1 MNSRVS
7 EQHLLNQD
15 PDDFENNPVAGPS
28 IRDLIAQGGH
38 RRQVL
43 KGMGA
48 FAASMFGGASLIGC
62 GSADVSAAGSIT
74 PVPVVGPYSPA
85 TVKKIESLAFAAVT
99 KNTRDEITVPPG
111 YTATVLYATGDAI
124 DPAVP
129 DYLNNGTND
138 NFARRVGEHS
148 DALHY
153 YGMNVAGNGR
163 DTMNNDRALLVMNH
177 ENITGTVQ
185 FLHAAGQTNAT
196 TGARPADEALKEIEA
211 HGVSIVEI
219 QRINSRFQ
227 MNKSS
232 TYNRRITARSEMD
245 ISGPARGNPSMFTAY
260 SSNGTKTRGTINNCA
275 SGYTPWGTYLTCEEN
290 WAGYFKRDDSTGA
303 RTARDITSLARHGI
317 TNGRMGNYR
326 WTTAIPTSAQSPS
339 EFSRWDISYVAG
351 APADGTGDFRNAANT
366 FGWVVE
372 VDPFAQNSIPVK
384 RTSLG
389 RFAHEGAWPSVAIV
403 GEPIALYQGCDSRN
417 EYVYKFVSKA
427 VWSEADRD
435 AGLAG
440 GAKYLDEG
448 TLYAAV
454 YNADGTGRWAEL
466 SMSNPLVANFTGPDA
481 TRPFSFANLG
491 QVVIDAR
498 LAAGAVGAT
507 RMDRPEYTAVNPANG
522 EIYITMTENPDRGNS
537 GRSGNDLAN
546 PPLDAAN
553 PRAWL
558 DNKGISSQNA
568 AAIAQRGNVNG
579 HIVRMRET
587 DSKSAALTFDWD
599 IFLFANQ
606 ATADGAVG
614 ALAANDDVNYQ
625 ANVNLSG
632 LTSANDLSKPD
643 GAWFS
648 KATGILWI
656 ETDDNTFTDQTNCML
671 LASVPGVMG
680 DGKVIDVVNLPSGS
694 PQFAST
700 PPAGNV
706 TIKTKIGAR
715 LGEARFK
722 RFMTGPV
729 GAEVTGVDE
738 TPDGK
743 TLFVNIQHPGENTR
757 AGAAAFE
764 SNWPGNGGGVGSAY
778 GAGGTTARPRSATIM
793 ITKNDG
799 GLIGT

>member
-7 EQHLLNQD
+7 EQHLSKQD
-15 PDDFENNPVAGPS
+15 PDDFENNPIAGVS
-28 IRDLIAQGGH
+28 IRDLIAQGSH

-48 FAASMFGGASLIGC
+48 FAASMFGGTSLLGC
-62 GSADVSAAGSIT
+62 GSSDVSAAGSIG

-85 TVKKIESLAFAAVT
+85 TVKKIESLAFAVVS
-99 KNTRDEITVPPG
+99 KNTRDAITVPPG
-111 YTATVLYATGDAI
+111 YTATVLYATGDPI
-124 DPAVP
+124 DSAVP

-138 NFARRVGEHS
+138 NFARRIGDHG
-148 DALHY
+148 DAFHY
-153 YGMNVAGNGR
+153 FGMNAAGNGR
-163 DTMNNDRALLVMNH
+163 DNKSNDRALLAMNH
-177 ENITGTVQ
+177 ENIAGTVQ
-185 FLHAAGQTNAT
+185 FMHAAGQTNVS

-211 HGVSIVEI
+211 HGVSIVEV

-227 MNKSS
+227 MNRASS
-232 TYNRRITARSEMD
+232 FNRRITARSEMD
-245 ISGPARGNPSMFTAY
+245 FSGPARGNPALFTAY
-260 SSNGTKTRGTINNCA
+260 SNNGTKTRGTINNCA

-303 RTARDITSLARHGI
+303 RTARETTSLARHGI
-317 TNGRMGNYR
+317 TNGRSGNNR
-326 WTTAIPTSAQSPS
+326 WTSAVPTSAQSPS

-372 VDPFAQNSIPVK
+372 IDPFAQNSTPVK
-384 RTSLG
+384 RTALG
-389 RFAHEGAWPSVAIV
+389 RFAHEGAWPSVAIT
-403 GEPIALYQGCDSRN
+403 GEPIAFYQGCDSRG
-417 EYVYKFVSKA
+417 EYVYKFVSRA
-427 VWSEADRD
+427 IWSETDRD
-435 AGLAG
+435 IGLAG

-454 YNADGTGRWAEL
+454 YNADGTGKWVEL
-466 SMSNPLVANFTGPDA
+466 SMNNPLVANFTGPDA

-491 QVVIDAR
+491 QIVIDAR
-498 LAAGAVGAT
+498 LAAGAAGAT
-507 RMDRPEYTAVNPANG
+507 RMDRPEWTTVNPANG

-537 GRSGNDLAN
+537 GRSGNDQAN

-568 AAIAQRGNVNG
+568 AVQAQRGNVNG
-579 HIVRMRET
+579 HIIRMRET
-587 DSKSAALTFDWD
+587 DSKAAALTFDWD

-606 ATADGAVG
+606 ASADGAVG
-614 ALAANDDVNYQ
+614 TLAANDDANYQ

-632 LTSANDLSKPD
+632 LTAANDLSKPD

-656 ETDDNTFTDQTNCML
+656 ETDDNTFTDQSNCML
-671 LASVPGVMG
+671 LACVPGVMG
-680 DGKVIDVVNLPSGS
+680 DGKFIDVVNVPSGS
-694 PQFAST
+694 PQFATS

-706 TIKTKIGAR
+706 TIKTKVGAR

-722 RFMTGPV
+722 RFLIAPTGS
-729 GAEVTGVDE
+729 EVTGIDE

-757 AGAAAFE
+757 AGAVFE
-764 SNWPGNGGGVGSAY
+764 SNWPGNGGGVSVAY
-778 GAGGTTARPRSATIM
+778 GPGGATARPRSATIV
-793 ITKNDG
+793 ITKDDG